1 MICSASEKIYLSIM
15 IFLLILL
22 FFFEILALR
31 DYLIQISLTIKKVN
45 KCYSNPLT
53 RECLNLTKSNLNI
66 TK

>member
-1 MICSASEKIYLSIM
+1 MICLMSEKIYLSIM

-22 FFFEILALR
+22 YLFDFLALR
-31 DYLIQISLTIKKVN
+31 DYLIQINKISKKVN
-45 KCYSNPLT
+45 ECYSNPLT